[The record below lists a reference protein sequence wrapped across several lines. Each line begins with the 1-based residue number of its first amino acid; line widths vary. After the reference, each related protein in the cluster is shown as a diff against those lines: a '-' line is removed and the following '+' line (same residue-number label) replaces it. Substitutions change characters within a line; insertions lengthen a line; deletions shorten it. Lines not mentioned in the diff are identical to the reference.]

1 MKSGGRLFLI
11 DGSSFCYRAFYAIR
25 ELSTSKGQPTNA
37 VYGVVAMLRRLVEEE
52 KPEYLAVAFDL
63 PGPTFRH
70 RRYEGYK
77 EHRRPMPDALVDQ
90 LPWIREV
97 LAAFRVPVFEREGYE
112 ADDVLGTIARRA
124 EAEGLTVYLVTGDK
138 DALQLVGERVKIYRP
153 VKDGHEILDDR
164 TLSERWRLRPQQVVD
179 VMALMG
185 DEVDAIPGV
194 PGVGEKTAVGLIQK
208 FGSVD
213 RLVRHLEKEKKPQ
226 VRPGVAQAIREHAEQ
241 VRMSRELA
249 TLDTDVPLKL
259 KVEELARREPDRAA
273 LHGIFQKLEFRALA
287 KEFAPEALAGAVRVE
302 RAESPAD
309 LSRLRPALR
318 EAGTIGVAL
327 APDGAV
333 ALSWEEGKALL
344 ACGPGALKELGW
356 LWTDVRIAKAV
367 PGLKELTVRLLR
379 AQASP
384 PAGPGAPLGEGWDDP
399 CIASYVLDPTRPSH
413 RLPDLAAEF
422 LGEGIGSDD
431 AGEKAAQE
439 ALVSRKMM
447 PRMRSQM
454 EEKGLGTLYREV
466 EIPLARVLARMEHHG
481 IAVDPKAF
489 EALSKE
495 LQAALARL
503 TGEIHR
509 LAGGEFNINSPKQL
523 QEILFGTLK
532 LPVVRRTKT
541 GASTDEEV
549 LRRLSTMHELPAKVL
564 EYRELAKLSSTYV
577 EALPRLV
584 DPNTGRIHCSFNQT
598 VTATGRL
605 SSSSPNLQNIP
616 IRAELGRQIR
626 RAFVPSREGWLFL
639 AADYSQVE
647 LRILAHLSGDPALVE
662 AFRRGEDIHRVTAAD
677 VFGVAPP
684 EVTGKMRA
692 AAKTINFGI
701 VYGMTSFGLSKELEM
716 ELGQAEEFIGRYF
729 ARYPKVREY
738 LDQTLEETKRRGYCT
753 TLLNRR
759 RYIPELQAKEPT
771 VRQFAERMAVNAP
784 IQGSAA
790 DLIKVAMVAIDAE
803 LEQKGWAA
811 RMLLQVHDEL
821 VFELPPGEMERVQ
834 GLVRERMEQPRLSG
848 RPIRLEVPVV
858 VNLKT
863 GRNWYEASHD

>member
-37 VYGVVAMLRRLVEEE
+37 VYGMVAMLRRLLDEET
-52 KPEYLAVAFDL
+52 PEYLAVAFDL

-70 RRYEGYK
+70 ERYEGYK
-77 EHRRPMPDALVDQ
+77 EHRRPMPEALVDQ
-90 LPWIREV
+90 LPQIREV
-97 LAAFRVPVFEREGYE
+97 LAAFRIPVFERQGYE

-124 EAEGLTVYLVTGDK
+124 EAHGLTVYLVTGDK

-164 TLSERWRLRPQQVVD
+164 TLSERWRIRPQQVVD

-194 PGVGEKTAVGLIQK
+194 PGIGEKTAVDLIQR
-208 FGSVD
+208 FGSVE
-213 RLVRHLEKEKKPQ
+213 RLVRHLAEEEKPE
-226 VRPGVAQAIREHAEQ
+226 VRPAVARAIRDHAEQ
-241 VRMSRELA
+241 MKMSRELA
-249 TLDTDVPLKL
+249 MLDTQVPLEL
-259 KVEELARREPDRAA
+259 KMEDLALREPDRAA
-273 LHGIFQKLEFRALA
+273 LHGIFQRLEFRALA
-287 KEFAPEALAGAVRVE
+287 KEFAPAAAGGAVRVE
-302 RAESPAD
+302 RLESAGA
-309 LSRLRPALR
+309 LSRLQPLLR
-318 EAGTIGVAL
+318 EAGTVGAAL

-333 ALSWEEGKALL
+333 ALAWEEGKALL

-356 LWTDVRIAKAV
+356 LWEDPRIVKAV
-367 PGLKELTVRLLR
+367 PGLKEMALRLLW
-379 AQASP
+379 AE
-384 PAGPGAPLGEGWDDP
+384 APLGEGWDDP
-399 CIASYVLDPTRPSH
+399 SIASYVLDPTRPSH
-413 RLPDLAAEF
+413 RAADLAAEF

-431 AGEKAAQE
+431 PAERAAEE
-439 ALVSRKMM
+439 ASVCRRMM
-447 PRMRSQM
+447 PRMRAEM
-454 EEKGLGTLYREV
+454 EEKDVGFLYREV
-466 EIPLARVLARMEHHG
+466 EIPLAHVLARMEHRG
-481 IAVDPKAF
+481 IAVDQAAF
-489 EALSKE
+489 EGLSKD
-495 LQAALARL
+495 LQAALGRL
-503 TGEIHR
+503 SGEIHR

-523 QEILFGTLK
+523 QEVLFGTLK
-532 LPVVRRTKT
+532 LPVIKRTKT

-549 LRRLSTMHELPAKVL
+549 LRRLSAMHELPAKIL
-564 EYRELAKLSSTYV
+564 EYRELSKLNSTYV

-584 DPNTGRIHCSFNQT
+584 DLGTGRIHCSFNQT

-605 SSSSPNLQNIP
+605 SSSNPNLQNIP

-626 RAFVPSREGWLFL
+626 RGFVPSREGWLFL
-639 AADYSQVE
+639 AADYSQIE
-647 LRILAHLSGDPALVE
+647 LRILAHLSEDPALAE

-677 VFGVAPP
+677 VFGVKPA
-684 EVTGKMRA
+684 EVTGAMRA

-701 VYGMTSFGLSKELEM
+701 VYGMTSFGLSKELET
-716 ELGQAEEFIGRYF
+716 ELSEAEEFIGRYF

-738 LDQTLEETKRRGYCT
+738 LDRTLEETKRRGYCT

-759 RYIPELQAKEPT
+759 RYIPELKAKEPT

-803 LEQKGWAA
+803 LQAKGWEA

-821 VFELPPGEMERVQ
+821 VFEAPPQELERVQ
-834 GLVRERMEQPRLSG
+834 DLVRERMEQPRLRG
-848 RPIRLEVPVV
+848 KPIQLKVPVV
-858 VNLKT
+858 VNLKS
-863 GRNWYEASHD
+863 GRDWLEASHD